1 MLLEPK
7 RNEFLERH
15 CQWPDL
21 HFRRHVYTYAHE
33 GIAISLGKNRVT
45 SLSHSPPAF
54 RNFKNLDRSDFSK
67 DSRRKSGRWKSAAD
81 DNGKV
86 KPILASSIERE
97 PASRKWLALKI
108 FERSFWKTIRFRNS
122 FRNRNSKNLTVTALY
137 SYLFLFLEQSLPS
150 SLPRRSLP
158 TRRRSVSMI
167 RRHVRK
173 ISS

>member
-15 CQWPDL
+15 CQWPDP

-86 KPILASSIERE
+86 KPILASSIERRRE
-97 PASRKWLALKI
+97 SDSR
-108 FERSFWKTIRFRNS
+108 WKFSRGAFGRRFDFVTLS
-122 FRNRNSKNLTVTALY
+122 VTGNSKNLTVTALY
-137 SYLFLFLEQSLPS
+137 SYLFLFLERSLPS